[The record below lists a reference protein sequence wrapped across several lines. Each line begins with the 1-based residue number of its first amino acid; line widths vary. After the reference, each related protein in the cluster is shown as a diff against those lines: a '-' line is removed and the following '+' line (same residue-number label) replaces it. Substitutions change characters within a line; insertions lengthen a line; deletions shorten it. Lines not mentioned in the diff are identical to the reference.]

1 MRDQPDADLHLT
13 KHNTRKRQIS
23 MSPAVFET
31 TILGSKRPQTHAL
44 DRAATGIG
52 NFFLNEHK
60 LWIKI
65 FLHTI
70 SNLITKL
77 NGRSLF
83 TLRMRDGPI
92 TYIAKI

>member
-1 MRDQPDADLHLT
+1 
-13 KHNTRKRQIS
+13 

-65 FLHTI
+65 F
-70 SNLITKL
+70 
-77 NGRSLF
+77 F
-83 TLRMRDGPI
+83 THNKQPDNK
-92 TYIAKI
+92 TQWSVSVYT